1 MSSPRRRGLKKSIKK
16 DSKKRLLH
24 RQRAFASSSS
34 GFSKK
39 EDKKIKKKSLTV
51 IANKDSSTSTQIKE
65 RNSRQRDKFNINK
78 TVPSKD
84 NPCWNKTDPFGLKK
98 AAKTFQKFIDKILR
112 GIPFVYTYI
121 DYLLIVCPDDRQ
133 HVAHIT
139 GNTSPRKLTTLRRL
153 AALQRTSRYSPSRCH
168 PLIRWTYLFSS
179 SNLNQHTF
187 WTLNYYES
195 PSQTFFQTRSIS

>member
-1 MSSPRRRGLKKSIKK
+1 VNPR
-16 DSKKRLLH
+16 
-24 RQRAFASSSS
+24 
-34 GFSKK
+34 
-39 EDKKIKKKSLTV
+39 KIHYGHAYNPFLTHPLQ
-51 IANKDSSTSTQIKE
+51 S
-65 RNSRQRDKFNINK
+65 
-78 TVPSKD
+78 
-84 NPCWNKTDPFGLKK
+84 
-98 AAKTFQKFIDKILR
+98 
-112 GIPFVYTYI
+112 
-121 DYLLIVCPDDRQ
+121 RQ